1 MDDESDEKGSE
12 VEDESEEKESEDE
25 DESEEQEDPPIYA
38 YVRDFPI
45 QMICIE
51 PCKGTIDSLFESGN
65 LDESTAGAALMQ
77 IVMTLIA
84 FQKAYHFTHN
94 DLHTNNI
101 MYIDT
106 TEEFI
111 YYRFNKTIYKVPTY
125 GRIYKIIDFGRAI
138 YKFQGRTYCSD
149 SFGPDGDAN
158 TQYNFEPYFNDKKP
172 RLEPN
177 YSFDLCR
184 LGCSI
189 FDFILEEDY
198 LEDDPNSEEIDE
210 LQRTIIRWCSDDN
223 GKNVLYKRSGEE
235 RYPNFKLY
243 KMIARTVHN
252 HTPEQQLADPYFKQ
266 YALSKSELKKLGN
279 ITEEIIDIDN
289 LPCYAN

>member
-1 MDDESDEKGSE
+1 MQ
-12 VEDESEEKESEDE
+12 V
-25 DESEEQEDPPIYA
+25 I
-38 YVRDFPI
+38 
-45 QMICIE
+45 M
-51 PCKGTIDSLFESGN
+51 SL
-65 LDESTAGAALMQ
+65 L
-77 IVMTLIA
+77 A
-84 FQKAYHFTHN
+84 FQKSYHFTHN

-106 TEEFI
+106 KDEFM
-111 YYRFNKTIYKVPTY
+111 YYRFNKTVYKVPTH

-158 TQYNFEPYFNDKKP
+158 SQYNFEPYFDDKKP

-198 LEDDPNSEEIDE
+198 LQDEELEIDE

-223 GKNVLYKRSGEE
+223 GKNVLYKRNGEE

-243 KMIARTVHN
+243 KMISRTVN
-252 HTPEQQLADPYFKQ
+252 KHTPEAQLTDPYFSQ
-266 YALSKSELKKLGN
+266 YAVDKKQVKN
-279 ITEEIIDIDN
+279 IQSDKIIDIDL
-289 LPCYAN
+289 LPCYA